1 VTTVDEAKERLHAHG
16 ILVVEEK
23 DIQHGVQLRCDG
35 GQTLN
40 IYGTGRISLQGKGID
55 GLREEFNATSVTGS
69 DVPTTTAT
77 VPTDVFIVYGHNE
90 VAKHDV
96 ERMLRKWGFNPIIL
110 IKS

>member
-1 VTTVDEAKERLHAHG
+1 M
-16 ILVVEEK
+16 
-23 DIQHGVQLRCDG
+23 
-35 GQTLN
+35 N